1 MSKLTSI
8 LNSTPLI
15 GIEQPETLRAPEIE
29 KGVGC
34 DFDSYLL
41 VPDNRLDERI
51 AAAKAAL
58 GKDVVILGHHYQRDE
73 VVKFADF
80 RGDSL
85 KLSHQAA
92 DTDAKYIVFCGVHFM
107 AESADILRRG
117 NQIVVLPDLSAGC
130 SMADMADI
138 GQVEACWNELNLV
151 TDSSEIIPVTYMN
164 STAAIKSF
172 TGEHGGSA
180 CTSSNAA
187 AVMKWAFARGEKVLF
202 LPDEHLGRNTAYRMG
217 IPLHEMIVWDP
228 YEDLG
233 GNTAEAIGKARVILW
248 KGYCSVHQ
256 RFTPEQIG
264 KVRRENP
271 GVRVIV
277 HPECKFE
284 VAQAADEIGSTEG
297 IIRVIKAAPPGSK
310 WAVGTEIHMVNR
322 LSKELQDRQVMS
334 LDSSVCVCTTMFRIT
349 PVHLLWAL
357 ENLGAGTVVNQISV
371 DQRTRKF
378 ARIALD
384 RMLSLR

>member
-8 LNSTPLI
+8 LKATQLI

-34 DFDSYLL
+34 DFDNYLL
-41 VPDNRLDERI
+41 VPDDTLDERI
-51 AAAKAAL
+51 AAAKAKL

-85 KLSHQAA
+85 KLSQQAA
-92 DTDAKYIVFCGVHFM
+92 EAEAKFVVFCGVHFM

-117 NQIVVLPDLSAGC
+117 NQVVVLPDLSAGC

-138 GQVEACWNELNLV
+138 GQVESCWSELGGV
-151 TDSSEIIPVTYMN
+151 TDSKKIIPVTYMN

-187 AVMKWAFARGEKVLF
+187 AVMKWAFERGEKVLF
-202 LPDEHLGRNTAYRMG
+202 LPDEHLGRNTGYRMG
-217 IPLHEMIVWDP
+217 IPLDEMIVWDP
-228 YEDLG
+228 YEELG
-233 GNTAEAIGKARVILW
+233 GNTAGAIAKARVILW

-256 RFTPEQIG
+256 RFTAEQVAR
-264 KVRRENP
+264 VRREHP
-271 GVRVIV
+271 GIRVVV
-277 HPECKFE
+277 HP
-284 VAQAADEIGSTEG
+284 
-297 IIRVIKAAPPGSK
+297 RPPTKS
-310 WAVGTEIHMVNR
+310 
-322 LSKELQDRQVMS
+322 
-334 LDSSVCVCTTMFRIT
+334 
-349 PVHLLWAL
+349 
-357 ENLGAGTVVNQISV
+357 
-371 DQRTRKF
+371 
-378 ARIALD
+378 ARPK
-384 RMLSLR
+384 